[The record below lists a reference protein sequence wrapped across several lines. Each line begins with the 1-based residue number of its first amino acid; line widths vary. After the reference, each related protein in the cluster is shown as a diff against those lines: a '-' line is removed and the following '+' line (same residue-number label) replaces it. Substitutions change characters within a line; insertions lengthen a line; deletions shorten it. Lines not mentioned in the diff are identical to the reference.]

1 MNSGNSTFKIGILG
15 ATRGLEFAI
24 AAKKCG
30 IEAEFTAICENY
42 APLVERLRT
51 VLPSLGLNLVIYS
64 DYGEMLEKSGID
76 GVIIA
81 NNATEHSKFAVEAL
95 RRGINVLSEVLPC
108 QTMSQAVELIEAVES
123 SGKRYSYAENYCY
136 MAANFQIARRFRSGE
151 IGELVE
157 AESDFINDCSQRWG
171 LLTRGLRRHWRNHV
185 PATFYCTHSL
195 APLFF
200 ATRRRPVRV
209 TGYEVKLQDYMRVH
223 GARNGS
229 AALEMVEL
237 DDGSFFKSLHGN
249 LKRPWSSRI
258 HIFGTK
264 GTLESAHPG
273 DYTRYI
279 ENSKNTGY
287 NDYDVIKGDFPDIE
301 GVPPAVSAN
310 PEAFI
315 LWSFIGASKGEPV
328 AIDYGI
334 DIYQALDMFLP
345 GHFGYRSVLKG
356 GIPVD
361 IPDFRDKD
369 VRDAFRNDNMCTDSQ
384 IATGESLLPSYSR
397 GEVEIPDSVYEA
409 EAAIY
414 EDIQK
419 NHFRAGMN

>member
-1 MNSGNSTFKIGILG
+1 MKPGVFKIGILG
-15 ATRGLEFAI
+15 ATRGMEFAL

-30 IEAEFTAICENY
+30 INAEFTAICENY
-42 APLVERLRT
+42 PPLIEKIKT
-51 VLPSLGLNLVIYS
+51 ALPPLGINAAIFT
-64 DYGEMLEKSGID
+64 DYNEMLEKADLD

-81 NNATEHSKFAVEAL
+81 NNATEHARFAIEAL
-95 RRGINVLSEVLPC
+95 NRGINVLSEVLPC
-108 QTMSQAVELIEAVES
+108 QTMAQAVALVEAVEK

-136 MAANFQIARRFRSGE
+136 MPANFQIARKFQNGE
-151 IGELVE
+151 IGNLVE

-171 LLTRGLRRHWRNHV
+171 LLTRGLRWHWRNHV

-209 TGYEVKLQDYMRVH
+209 TGYEISCQDYMRIH

-229 AALEMVEL
+229 AAIEIVEL

-249 LKRPWSSRI
+249 LKRPWATRI

-264 GTLESAHPG
+264 GTLESRNPG
-273 DYTRYI
+273 DYTEYI
-279 ENSKNTGY
+279 ENQNNTGY
-287 NDYDVIKGDFPDIE
+287 GDYDTLRGDFKDVD
-301 GVPPAVSAN
+301 GVAREISSN

-315 LWSFIGASKGEPV
+315 LWSFIGASNNDKNAV
-328 AIDYGI
+328 KYGI

-345 GHFGYRSVLKG
+345 GHFAYRSILQG

-361 IPDFRDKD
+361 IPDFRIAS
-369 VRDAFRNDNMCTDSQ
+369 VRDEFRNDNLCTDPQ
-384 IATGESLLPSYSR
+384 TATGTSLLPSYSR
-397 GEVEIPDSVYEA
+397 GEIDIPDSVYES

-414 EDIQK
+414 AKLQENK
-419 NHFRAGMN
+419 FHLGMN